1 MFSSET
7 FEYLHQPIDSYAY
20 IQLMFKCTCYVYI
33 YLFILHYVYMIQ
45 QRTELVN
52 QNPIKNFIFCAESYA
67 GKFESNLEDGIT
79 SSITNYYLQQC

>member
-20 IQLMFKCTCYVYI
+20 TINVQMYMLCVC
-33 YLFILHYVYMIQ
+33 MIQ